1 MLCIIAKITANGISD
16 MNSILDGQG
25 NFITLKNNTFNQ
37 DNFLLLFFNLDV
49 IMDMLGNSKMR
60 EAILQYYEESGDP
73 QAVFE
78 AILESQETE
87 DNIVDEGLAD
97 FMFGNRK

>member
-1 MLCIIAKITANGISD
+1 
-16 MNSILDGQG
+16 
-25 NFITLKNNTFNQ
+25 
-37 DNFLLLFFNLDV
+37 
-49 IMDMLGNSKMR
+49 MDMLGNSKMR

-78 AILESQETE
+78 AIIESQETE
-87 DNIVDEGLAD
+87 DNIVDESFAN

>member
-1 MLCIIAKITANGISD
+1 
-16 MNSILDGQG
+16 
-25 NFITLKNNTFNQ
+25 
-37 DNFLLLFFNLDV
+37 
-49 IMDMLGNSKMR
+49 MDMLGNSKMR

-78 AILESQETE
+78 AILESQETK
-87 DNIVDEGLAD
+87 DNIVDGGLAD